1 LERRTMD
8 RTKIELTNFKVLR
21 AIRKSKKL
29 RNRKMREVF
38 FRYSRFIYLMER
50 KKCINQSQ
58 TQK

>member
-1 LERRTMD
+1 MD
-8 RTKIELTNFKVLR
+8 RTKIELTNFKVSR